1 LTSNEP
7 ESFIRNDLAD
17 QDSNCGLIS
26 FAPDEKLQVYAQ
38 ALLAVTPLKL
48 FRGQVS
54 LGESQGYCA
63 TEKAELRQALSK
75 SVVGEL
81 PFSR

>member
-1 LTSNEP
+1 MTSNEP

-63 TEKAELRQALSK
+63 MDKAQLRQALS
-75 SVVGEL
+75 
-81 PFSR
+81 